1 MPDASNGFISGLQ
14 NEKERDYKRSYMQ
27 EQIDMS
33 RYKYNVDESFGDIDI
48 TTFMDGCEAN
58 DETSAYKK
66 ISNLK
71 KIPASQVKRKKR
83 KDKEKE
89 LEKILDAMDKETDK
103 ISNSLFDIE
112 ANLSNNMRAKTN
124 IESSIA
130 QLYED
135 MKYANEKLPFLQNLP
150 SRESGH
156 FEHDENTDFD
166 SLSISKSK
174 PERLLAPI
182 NNHSEKSSNKSYQ
195 KTSLLENENIGK

>member
-1 MPDASNGFISGLQ
+1 MPDASNDFICDLE
-14 NEKERDYKRSYMQ
+14 NEKERDYKKSYMQ

-66 ISNLK
+66 ISNRK
-71 KIPASQVKRKKR
+71 KKPASLVKRKKH
-83 KDKEKE
+83 KDKERE

-103 ISNSLFDIE
+103 ISNILFDIG
-112 ANLSNNMRAKTN
+112 ANLSNNMEAKTN

-130 QLYED
+130 QLYEK
-135 MKYANEKLPFLQNLP
+135 MKYANEKLPFLQNPP

-156 FEHDENTDFD
+156 LEHDENTDFD

-174 PERLLAPI
+174 PKRLLAPT
-182 NNHSEKSSNKSYQ
+182 NKHRERSSNKSYQ